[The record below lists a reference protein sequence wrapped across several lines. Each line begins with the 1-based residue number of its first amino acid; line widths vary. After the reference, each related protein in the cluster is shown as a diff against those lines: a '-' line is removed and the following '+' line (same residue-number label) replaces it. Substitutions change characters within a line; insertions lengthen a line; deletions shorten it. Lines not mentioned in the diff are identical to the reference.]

1 MTIVVKGKHLDIT
14 EALRQHVN
22 DRLKNVYE
30 KFFGEAIDTTVT
42 VSQEG
47 HLFLTHISSHV
58 SRSIL
63 VQSDAKAD
71 TAYVAVD
78 MACENLG
85 KQLRKYKQRLQDHRR
100 RKVTVEPAWYSVL
113 SPEED
118 EANHQS
124 PTNASPVIV
133 AEMEAKIDTLT
144 VSEAVMRLDLA
155 KISALMFR
163 NQSHGQLNMV
173 YRRIDGNI
181 GWIDPEGNKKLA
193 SVPARSSNTKKS

>member
-47 HLFLTHISSHV
+47 HLFQTHISSHV

-118 EANHQS
+118 EANQS
-124 PTNASPVIV
+124 PANASPVIV

-181 GWIDPEGNKKLA
+181 GWIDPEGNKKPA
-193 SVPARSSNTKKS
+193 SAPVRNGNTKKS